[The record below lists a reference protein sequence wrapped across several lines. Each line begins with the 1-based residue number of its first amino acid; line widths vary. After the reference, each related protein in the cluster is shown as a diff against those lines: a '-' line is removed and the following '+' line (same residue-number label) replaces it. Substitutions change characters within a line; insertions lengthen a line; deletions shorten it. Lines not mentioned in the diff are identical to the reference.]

1 MKSTFHFLC
10 FFMIFLSAAC
20 WIVPVHAASESSLC
34 TSYFTAYQSALDAYN
49 TALEALQKAE
59 VLYRKAI
66 PGSFPIP
73 SNLQHLAE
81 EYDSDPDSFFETL
94 KEGMSVH
101 PNMPTRT
108 SAFLN
113 TWLDIIDMAAANQA
127 KADTQA
133 SYDAAVATLEAA
145 ETALEDCQGVLV
157 VTIYCERGADCQ
169 NPPRVQGNPKAH
181 FVFECPDKISGF
193 LGIKVDCPGTWWSCG
208 GTNTCPRSSDHV
220 KRTCQE
226 NAWYREPVTI
236 TSIRFIRNSYNIGLL
251 FSDDFCDNTE
261 LNAKAREKQ
270 LGFHLRCATNT
281 PLYLPIL

>member
-1 MKSTFHFLC
+1 MRIRTTFSLLCLFLMMLLP
-10 FFMIFLSAAC
+10 FA
-20 WIVPVHAASESSLC
+20 VHADPCATYQSDYDSKD
-34 TSYFTAYQSALDAYN
+34 TAYR
-49 TALEALQKAE
+49 TAMDNLLRANVAVLKATPYAPVSPDLSDLE
-59 VLYRKAI
+59 
-66 PGSFPIP
+66 
-73 SNLQHLAE
+73 E
-81 EYDSDPDSFFETL
+81 EYDSDTPGFLRSL
-94 KEGMSVH
+94 KSAMDVH

-108 SAFLN
+108 GAFINEILNIINMGNIRAARSA
-113 TWLDIIDMAAANQA
+113 AVVAVGAA
-127 KADTQA
+127 KAA
-133 SYDAAVATLEAA
+133 REAARRALEA
-145 ETALEDCQGVLV
+145 CKGSPVQIVW
-157 VTIYCERGADCQ
+157 CERGSDCQ
-169 NPPRVQGNPKAH
+169 TPPGVEGIPRGH

-208 GTNTCPRSSDHV
+208 GMNTCPRSSDHV